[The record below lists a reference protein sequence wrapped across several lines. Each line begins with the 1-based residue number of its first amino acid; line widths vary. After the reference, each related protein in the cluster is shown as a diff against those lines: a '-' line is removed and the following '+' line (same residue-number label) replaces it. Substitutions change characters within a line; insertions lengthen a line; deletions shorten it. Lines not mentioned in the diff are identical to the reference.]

1 MGDVVP
7 LAVAAWAGSR
17 RRLGG
22 ALPGGVK
29 YGFVGCAKSDF
40 YHCDADGAVEWRG
53 AFYRGA
59 EPSVYLPWERRL
71 LAHPRCRLVAPRD
84 VLTAARLRR
93 RLPASAEHR
102 VAALGNPMM
111 DGLEPDAAWLAAV
124 QAFVGPDGA
133 AVAVLPGTRSPELYQ
148 NFKALLAVAAAAA
161 ADADA
166 DGAATGIIPP
176 LRLLVPTTPAM
187 SADVLQSLLPG
198 NASRFRRGPDLTGG
212 AGRTYWQEGGGG
224 LAVAILDGGFAEALA
239 ASDVAAAMA
248 GTATEQAV
256 GLGLLVVTLPG
267 KGPQFGRRFAEEQ
280 ARLLGR
286 ESLTLCATAEEA
298 AAALRAAVAERGQ
311 TGRAAACRR
320 NGALRM
326 GPPGAAD
333 RIADAFIRDV
343 LRL

>member
-40 YHCDADGAVEWRG
+40 YHCDADGAVERRG

-71 LAHPRCRLVAPRD
+71 MAHPRCRLVAPRD
-84 VLTAARLRR
+84 ALTAARLRR
-93 RLPASAEHR
+93 RLPASAAHR

-111 DGLEPDAAWLAAV
+111 DGLEPDAARLAAV
-124 QAFVGPDGA
+124 RAFVGPGGA
-133 AVAVLPGTRSPELYQ
+133 AVAVLPGTRSPELYR
-148 NFKALLAVAAAAA
+148 NFKALLAVAAAAG
-161 ADADA
+161 DA
-166 DGAATGIIPP
+166 DGAAAGTFPP

-198 NASRFRRGPDLTGG
+198 NASRFRRGPDLAGG
-212 AGRTYWQEGGGG
+212 AGRTYGQEGGGR

-256 GLGLLVVTLPG
+256 GLGLRVLTLPG
-267 KGPQFGRRFAEEQ
+267 EGPQFGRRFAEEQ

-286 ESLTLCATAEEA
+286 ESLALCATAEEA

-311 TGRAAACRR
+311 SDRAACRR